1 MKTRFQPRRR
11 AGFTLIELLV
21 VIAIIAILAGML
33 LPALGRAR
41 MKATGANCVSN
52 QKQLVLGW
60 ILYSNDNQS
69 DLMPLQVRINNAIVD
84 LVGGGYWRS
93 PMPGLSAGITQT
105 EALRR
110 VYNGMSNAP
119 LQQYCPGY
127 QVYHCPGD
135 SRMKL
140 APGRGWAFDSY
151 SKANGMNGGQWDAS
165 IPYKKESEV
174 TNPSSSGIR
183 R

>member
-1 MKTRFQPRRR
+1 MKTGFQPRPR

-93 PMPGLSAGITQT
+93 PMPGLSVGITQT

-119 LQQYCPGY
+119 
-127 QVYHCPGD
+127 
-135 SRMKL
+135 
-140 APGRGWAFDSY
+140 
-151 SKANGMNGGQWDAS
+151 GMGLRQLFQGQWHERRPMGCIHS
-165 IPYKKESEV
+165 LQE
-174 TNPSSSGIR
+174 GIR
-183 R
+183 GHQPLREHGVR